1 MNHFGLAARS
11 HWSSPMALALR
22 ALAWID
28 CYKRDVFNLEAN
40 QGSGAD
46 RMAAGYG
53 EDEFDIFCQSASARV

>member
-1 MNHFGLAARS
+1 
-11 HWSSPMALALR
+11 MALALR

-46 RMAAGYG
+46 RMAADYG